1 LHSGYG
7 AFRAR
12 KVGMKLQRKQQP
24 NPPWSNEATRWISAK
39 RPCNM
44 VSRDFVLPPD
54 GSYLIFTF
62 PGCASQLL
70 SAENVAS
77 CRPAIHIER
86 GHGHHASL
94 EDEGDDESKGGRC
107 QHINTAHGTFLTI
120 RHRRRIFIH
129 SRSQHTCENSTS
141 GEQND
146 VQRLS
151 TSSGRCVLLAAP
163 LHCSLLMQYFR
174 RYSTFNCE
182 ATPTVTRTSKYS
194 RAILLEQRAQ
204 PIRNSRTTAIKD
216 IPGRDTTTSCV
227 SAGKSSAFIADGLVR
242 FSHFSPLDAR
252 SKSRSQNQVLFKV
265 SRSKHQAL
273 MLSKRST
280 SLRYH
285 ASPNLQG
292 DKTIVPFRK

>member
-1 LHSGYG
+1 
-7 AFRAR
+7 
-12 KVGMKLQRKQQP
+12 MKLERKQQA

-39 RPCNM
+39 RPCNT

-54 GSYLIFTF
+54 GSNLIFTF
-62 PGCASQLL
+62 PGCASQLM
-70 SAENVAS
+70 SAKNVAS

-94 EDEGDDESKGGRC
+94 EDGGDDESKGGYC
-107 QHINTAHGTFLTI
+107 QHIKQPWDFLD
-120 RHRRRIFIH
+120 FIH
-129 SRSQHTCENSTS
+129 SRSQHTYENSTS

-146 VQRLS
+146 VQRVS

-174 RYSTFNCE
+174 RYPTFNRE